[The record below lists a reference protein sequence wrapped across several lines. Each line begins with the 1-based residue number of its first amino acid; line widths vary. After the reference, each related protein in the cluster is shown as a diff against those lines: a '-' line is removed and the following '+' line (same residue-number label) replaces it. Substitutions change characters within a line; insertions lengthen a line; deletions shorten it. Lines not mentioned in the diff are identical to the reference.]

1 MNKKNRRKR
10 FFANKIHL
18 EIFLLVFLAA
28 VLPAA
33 IVAIALYYLIFGVMA
48 NQFAIP
54 EIIAYNILPAA
65 EKVVII
71 LLVATPISI
80 LILLFLTYKITHKII
95 GPFDRIIRELDECV
109 NDKRQG
115 PIVIREGDKFQILV
129 EKINDLLNK
138 K

>member
-1 MNKKNRRKR
+1 MNKNNRRKI

-18 EIFLLVFLAA
+18 EIFLLVFLASI
-28 VLPAA
+28 LPAT

-65 EKVVII
+65 EKVVI
-71 LLVATPISI
+71 LLLIATPVSI
-80 LILLFLTYKITHKII
+80 LIILFLTYKITHKII

-109 NDKRQG
+109 NGKRQG
-115 PIVIREGDKFQILV
+115 PIIIREGDKFQILV
-129 EKINDLLNK
+129 EKINNLLNK